1 MVARQSHQ
9 VIKTSEV
16 LGGGFHILHQRYQG
30 RHIFHQ
36 KCLVGQILPE
46 MFDENRFTDE
56 VDSYNGY
63 SNIFDILVPK

>member
-1 MVARQSHQ
+1 MEEGEVVARQSHQ

-16 LGGGFHILHQRYQG
+16 LGAGEVHILHQRYQG
-30 RHIFHQ
+30 RHISHL

-56 VDSYNGY
+56 VDS
-63 SNIFDILVPK
+63 